1 MVNRYKEEVSKLILS
16 ESQNQKIKEAMA
28 AEYLKQADNS
38 IIKSNS
44 VWNRYSKYIAC
55 AACLALIIA
64 TIGFTSATNGL
75 FSAQRKSFSL
85 YDADDALFESDGS
98 DFEENWYDTDDEVE
112 EAEYDY
118 NESETPQ
125 DNSTH
130 ETIGTDTSIQ
140 DDEYAPVESD
150 LEDDVPENEMIIV
163 EEAVEDKSASSTDS
177 LRSPYAP
184 ENYNG
189 EYFAEDYVFVP
200 AANAVM
206 TTRSLISA
214 DSLDM
219 TYNDLCNVIPDLYG
233 KVGFIKFEI
242 TDILPADEANAI
254 ADSDDFSAEYT
265 MYKASLIYDYLSYAS
280 ASGEMYVSAYGN
292 ELTQIEGY
300 PTFAIGD
307 TVLALVDPEGSYVK
321 IIDQMVYQVHR
332 VNGVDIAY
340 HILYENIDPGDTN
353 MGILDMESLV
363 YTTTSNNQAIYTAK
377 ASVKELTRYVRRNF
391 NKRNIQAFDMT
402 NYSAQVDNSAS
413 DNDDNNIE
421 VPDNKNAT
429 NEHTLNADEIVFKIR
444 NVEMQPLSAENNWT
458 QFATYSYATA
468 SNDGTTT
475 LKFGQNTVIFD
486 GSVDSG
492 RVTSITIRESSQ
504 LCPFT
509 VNGITAG
516 ESWTKVV
523 SAIGADI
530 TPQYEETVTFSV
542 ISDNEISYNLTFTVK
557 NGMVD
562 SITIN

>member
-1 MVNRYKEEVSKLILS
+1 MVNRYKEEVTKLILS
-16 ESQNQKIKEAMA
+16 ETQNQKIKDAMA
-28 AEYLKQADNS
+28 AEYLRQADDS

-44 VWNRYSKYIAC
+44 VWSRYSKYIAC
-55 AACLALIIA
+55 AACLALIVA

-85 YDADDALFESDGS
+85 YDADDALFESNGS

-118 NESETPQ
+118 GESEALK
-125 DNSTH
+125 DNNTH

-140 DDEYAPVESD
+140 DDGYAPVESD
-150 LEDDVPENEMIIV
+150 LEDDVPKNEIIV
-163 EEAVEDKSASSTDS
+163 EEAVEDKSASTTDS

-200 AANAVM
+200 AANAVV

-233 KVGFIKFEI
+233 KVGFVKFEI
-242 TDILPADEANAI
+242 TDILSAEDANAI
-254 ADSDDFSAEYT
+254 ANSDDFSTEYT

-280 ASGEMYVSAYGN
+280 ASGEIYVSAYGN
-292 ELTQIEGY
+292 ELTQIKGY

-353 MGILDMESLV
+353 MGILDMESHV

-377 ASVKELTRYVRRNF
+377 ASIKELTRYVRRNF
-391 NKRNIQAFDMT
+391 NKRSIQTFDMT
-402 NYSAQVDNSAS
+402 NYSVQIDNTVS
-413 DNDDNNIE
+413 DNDDNDIK
-421 VPDNKNAT
+421 VPNTENTAS
-429 NEHTLNADEIVFKIR
+429 NHTLNADIIVFKVR

-492 RVTSITIRESSQ
+492 KVISITIRECSQ

-516 ESWTKVV
+516 ESWTKAV

-542 ISDNEISYNLTFTVK
+542 MSDNEISYNLTFTVK